1 MFPVLVYVYV
11 RLARNE
17 EREVAGEFGEQ
28 RDAYAASTPAFFPR
42 HRNVRK
48 HAAGRAR
55 PGRASPPT
63 AQTRP
68 EVTDVNA
75 ADVLTWLLL
84 ALQILTTAASGVLLA
99 RRGKR
104 DASRLDRSI
113 RRTAPAL
120 LIAGM
125 LPLSALLTTDAPAGA
140 WLLWGAGCIVAAL
153 VHAFADTLRDT
164 RAVQSAAT
172 AGRMP

>member
-1 MFPVLVYVYV
+1 M
-11 RLARNE
+11 
-17 EREVAGEFGEQ
+17 
-28 RDAYAASTPAFFPR
+28 
-42 HRNVRK
+42 
-48 HAAGRAR
+48 
-55 PGRASPPT
+55 
-63 AQTRP
+63 
-68 EVTDVNA
+68 NA
-75 ADVLTWLLL
+75 ADLLTWLLL
-84 ALQILTTAASGVLLA
+84 VLQILTTAASGVLLA

-104 DASRLDRSI
+104 DASRLDRDI

-125 LPLSALLTTDAPAGA
+125 LPLSVLLTTDAPAGA
-140 WLLWGAGCIVAAL
+140 WLLWGAGCIAAAL